1 MMNLKQGIVTIDGF
15 TIDSKTKYSEVVNN
29 LKNRMKTTKID
40 EVSDAIRFLSPVQLG
55 SKKFFINI
63 FFANELIQAIELCV
77 ADPSIN
83 EWDYKALIA
92 QHGEWLTEQ
101 IGYPEGVLDDN
112 VYDWG
117 KINQW
122 EDFRS
127 RDAGISIL
135 YFQNRECI

>member
-1 MMNLKQGIVTIDGF
+1 MELNKGILTIEGLN
-15 TIDSKTKYSEVVNN
+15 INSRTK
-29 LKNRMKTTKID
+29 LADIKNKLINRVKLTKID
-40 EVSDAIRFLSPVQLG
+40 DISEAIRFLTPVQLG
-55 SKKFFINI
+55 SKKFYVKI
-63 FFANELIQAIELCV
+63 FFDNDLIKSIHLCV

-101 IGYPEGVLDDN
+101 IGYPEGILDDN

-122 EDFRS
+122 DDFRA
-127 RDAGISIL
+127 RDAGITII
-135 YFQNRECI
+135 YY